1 MSSTASLPESR
12 SALTREQILWRW
24 KILTATYC
32 AYAGYYLTRKA
43 FTICKKTIADDFGW
57 DLGSVAH
64 IWTIYLVAYL
74 LGQFICSYLGREKGP
89 RYLLLGGLG
98 LSMVCNT
105 IFGFANS
112 YTTFLVFMFF
122 NGLVQASGWPG
133 AVGGVSEWLRPHER
147 GTIMGIWSTSYM
159 VGNIVVKS
167 LGGIL
172 LQHYGWRWSF
182 WGLTLATVLVWVL
195 VYVWQRNR
203 PQDVGLAPIVEAS
216 LSSEQTVQAT
226 QEDNVSF
233 LEYCRIAFSPVILAM
248 GMAYFC
254 IKFLRYALD
263 SWLPAFLDIQGLN
276 AAEAAYYS
284 QIFDIAGLGGAVVA
298 GWVMDRFFRGNWA
311 LVCFLMSLGMIAGY
325 YSVILFGTTPVA
337 TAFCFGLV
345 GFMIYGPDTLLCG
358 AAAVQV
364 AGVRNGAAVAGIVN
378 GFGSIGPV
386 FQEEIIGYLFRKDPL
401 TGVVDNQAGIQ
412 NTNLLALGM
421 SVVFAVLMIVLM
433 IRMKKA
439 NTANHTS

>member
-1 MSSTASLPESR
+1 
-12 SALTREQILWRW
+12 LTREQIAWRW
-24 KILTATYC
+24 KILISTYC

-43 FTICKKTIADDFGW
+43 FTICKKPIADHFGW

-64 IWTIYLVAYL
+64 IWTTYLVAYL
-74 LGQFICSYLGREKGP
+74 IGQFVNSYLGREKGA
-89 RYLLLGGLG
+89 RFLLLGGLG
-98 LSMVCNT
+98 ISMVCNT

-112 YTTFLVFMFF
+112 YATFLVFMFF

-133 AVGGVSEWLRPHER
+133 SVGGVSEWLRPHER

-159 VGNIVVKS
+159 VGNILVKS
-167 LGGIL
+167 LGGFML
-172 LQHYGWRWSF
+172 DHYGWRWSF
-182 WGLTLATVLVWVL
+182 WGLTLVTILVWLL

-203 PQDVGLAPIVEAS
+203 PQDVGLEPIVAGTSTE
-216 LSSEQTVQAT
+216 EQTVDAA
-226 QEDNVSF
+226 QEEKVSF
-233 LEYCRIAFSPVILAM
+233 MEYCRLAFNPVILAM

-263 SWLPAFLDIQGLN
+263 SWLPAFLDIQGMTD
-276 AAEAAYYS
+276 AEAAYSS

-298 GWVMDRFFRGNWA
+298 GWAMDRLFRGNWA
-311 LVCFLMSLGMIAGY
+311 MVCFLMGIGMVVGY
-325 YSVILFGTTPVA
+325 YSVILFGTTPMR
-337 TAFCFGLV
+337 TAICCGLV

-364 AGVRNGAAVAGIVN
+364 AGVRNGTAVAGIVN

-386 FQEEIIGYLFRKDPL
+386 FQEEIIGYLFRKDPI
-401 TGVVDNQAGIQ
+401 TGLVDNQAGIQ

-433 IRMKKA
+433 VRMKKA
-439 NTANHTS
+439 YKTRRV

>member
-1 MSSTASLPESR
+1 MTSSTTLPPTGG
-12 SALTREQILWRW
+12 ALTREQIAWRW
-24 KILTATYC
+24 KILIATYC

-64 IWTIYLVAYL
+64 IWTAYLVAYL
-74 LGQFICSYLGREKGP
+74 IGQFINSYIGREKGA
-89 RYLLLGGLG
+89 RFLLLGGLG
-98 LSMVCNT
+98 ISMVCNT

-112 YTTFLVFMFF
+112 YATFMVFMFF

-133 AVGGVSEWLRPHER
+133 AVGGVSEWLRPYER

-167 LGGIL
+167 LGGL
-172 LQHYGWRWSF
+172 LLENYGWRWSF
-182 WGLTLATVLVWVL
+182 WGLTLATILVWIL
-195 VYVWQRNR
+195 IYAWQRNR
-203 PQDVGLAPIVEAS
+203 PQDVGLKPIVTD
-216 LSSEQTVQAT
+216 SSAGEQTIKAT
-226 QEDNVSF
+226 QEEKVSF
-233 LEYCRIAFSPVILAM
+233 AEYCQIAFNPVILAM

-263 SWLPAFLDIQGLN
+263 SWLPAFLDIQGMG
-276 AAEAAYYS
+276 AAQAAYYS
-284 QIFDIAGLGGAVVA
+284 QIFDFAGLGGAVVA
-298 GWVMDRFFRGNWA
+298 GWVLDRFFRGNWA
-311 LVCFLMSLGMIAGY
+311 LVCFLMGIGMVAGY

-337 TAFCFGLV
+337 TAICFGLV

-364 AGVRNGAAVAGIVN
+364 AGVRNGTAVAGIVN

-386 FQEEIIGYLFRKDPL
+386 FQEEIIGFLFRKDPV
-401 TGVVDNQAGIQ
+401 TGVVDTQAGIY

-421 SVVFAVLMIVLM
+421 SVVFALLMIVLIVR
-433 IRMKKA
+433 IRQA
-439 NTANHTS
+439 NTRYS